1 MNDETPGDGPHEGDD
16 PHRRDFLATT
26 SNVAMAGGL
35 LASYGTFFYMAGR
48 FLYPAAPQ
56 PKTWMFVAP
65 VAEIAPGESLTIT
78 DPTGASVVIARR
90 ERTPEEEEKEPSV
103 DEFIALSSVCPHLGC
118 KVHWQAARNRFF
130 CPCHNGVFDAT
141 GLGTEGPPEGQTLAR
156 FPLQVVAGLLYIE
169 VDVEGAVAAA
179 DRETGRRIAAT
190 GRDCA
195 NCPGRR
201 GRAV

>member
-1 MNDETPGDGPHEGDD
+1 MNDETPGDAPHEGDD

-35 LASYGTFFYMAGR
+35 LVSYGTFFYMAGR

-56 PKTWMFVAP
+56 PKAWLFVAP
-65 VAEIAPGESLTIT
+65 VAEIAPGNSLTMI

-118 KVHWQAARNRFF
+118 RVHWEALNNRFF
-130 CPCHNGVFDAT
+130 CPCHNGVFDPEGNA
-141 GLGTEGPPEGQTLAR
+141 TEGPPAATSPPQTLSR
-156 FPLQVVAGLLYIE
+156 YPLKIDGGNLMIE
-169 VDVEGAVAAA
+169 VPTESVGVGQRAAVSNSQRQVEEA
-179 DRETGRRIAAT
+179 
-190 GRDCA
+190 
-195 NCPGRR
+195 
-201 GRAV
+201 

>member
-65 VAEIAPGESLTIT
+65 VAEIALGESLTIT

-118 KVHWQAARNRFF
+118 RVHWEALNNRFF
-130 CPCHNGVFDAT
+130 CPCHNGVFDPEGNA
-141 GLGTEGPPEGQTLAR
+141 TEGPPAATNPPQSLSR
-156 FPLQVVAGLLYIE
+156 YPLRIDGGNLMIE
-169 VDVEGAVAAA
+169 VPTESVGVGQQAAVSASQRQVEEA
-179 DRETGRRIAAT
+179 
-190 GRDCA
+190 
-195 NCPGRR
+195 
-201 GRAV
+201 

>member
-1 MNDETPGDGPHEGDD
+1 MNDETPGDTPREGNDAD
-16 PHRRDFLATT
+16 RRDFLTTT
-26 SNVAMAGGL
+26 STVAMAGGL
-35 LASYGTFFYMAGR
+35 LAGYGTFFYMAGR

-118 KVHWQAARNRFF
+118 RVHWEALNNRFF
-130 CPCHNGVFDAT
+130 CPCHNGVFDPE
-141 GLGTEGPPEGQTLAR
+141 GLATEGPPAATNPPQTLSR
-156 FPLQVVAGLLYIE
+156 YPLKIDGGNLMIE
-169 VDVEGAVAAA
+169 VPTESVGVGQRAAA
-179 DRETGRRIAAT
+179 SASRRQVEEA
-190 GRDCA
+190 
-195 NCPGRR
+195 
-201 GRAV
+201 